1 MMLVRKLGKPWLL
14 CFAMIG
20 CSGCS
25 RAPSIEVIGSF
36 FPAWMFC
43 IIVALIITGLIRLE
57 LVRRGLENKL
67 GPLIVLYPSMAVAI
81 TCLLWLILFA

>member
-1 MMLVRKLGKPWLL
+1 MFTHEFRKVCLPCL
-14 CFAMIG
+14 AMIG

-57 LVRRGLENKL
+57 LVRRGLEKKL
-67 GPLIVLYPSMAVAI
+67 SPLVVFYPSVAVAI
-81 TCLLWLILFA
+81 TCLLWIILFA

>member
-1 MMLVRKLGKPWLL
+1 MLVREFKNGCLL
-14 CFAMIG
+14 CLTLMG

-43 IIVALIITGLIRLE
+43 IIGALAVTGLTRVALL
-57 LVRRGLENKL
+57 RRGLEPKV
-67 GPLIVLYPSMAVAI
+67 GPLVLFYPCLAVAI
-81 TCLLWLILFA
+81 TCLLWLILFS

>member
-1 MMLVRKLGKPWLL
+1 MFTHEFRKLCLTCL
-14 CFAMIG
+14 AMIG

>member
-1 MMLVRKLGKPWLL
+1 MFTHEFRKVCLPCLT
-14 CFAMIG
+14 MIG

-57 LVRRGLENKL
+57 LVRRGLEHKL
-67 GPLIVLYPSMAVAI
+67 GPLIVLYPGIAVAI
-81 TCLLWLILFA
+81 TCSLWLILFA

>member
-1 MMLVRKLGKPWLL
+1 MFTHKFRKVWLPCL
-14 CFAMIG
+14 AMIG

-57 LVRRGLENKL
+57 LVRRGLEKQL
-67 GPLIVLYPSMAVAI
+67 GPLIVLYPSIAVAI
-81 TCLLWLILFA
+81 TCSLWLILFA

>member
-1 MMLVRKLGKPWLL
+1 MFTHKFRKACLPCL
-14 CFAMIG
+14 AMIG

-43 IIVALIITGLIRLE
+43 IIAALVITGLLRLE
-57 LVRRGLENKL
+57 LVRCGLEKQL
-67 GPLIVLYPSMAVAI
+67 GPLIVLYPSIAVAI
-81 TCLLWLILFA
+81 TCSLWLILFA

>member
-1 MMLVRKLGKPWLL
+1 MLVRELGKPWLL
-14 CFAMIG
+14 CLAMMG

-43 IIVALIITGLIRLE
+43 IIAALIITGLIRLE
-57 LVRRGLENKL
+57 LVRRGLEKQL
-67 GPLIVLYPSMAVAI
+67 GPLIVLYPSIAVGI

>member
-1 MMLVRKLGKPWLL
+1 MFVRKLGINWLL
-14 CFAMIG
+14 CLAVMS

-43 IIVALIITGLIRLE
+43 ILAALVVTGLIRMGLA
-57 LVRRGLENKL
+57 RRGLERKL
-67 GPLIVLYPSMAVAI
+67 GPLIVFYPCLAVAI
-81 TCLLWLILFA
+81 TCLLWLLLFS

>member
-1 MMLVRKLGKPWLL
+1 MFTRKFRKTWLL
-14 CFAMIG
+14 CLAMVG

-57 LVRRGLENKL
+57 LVRRGLEQKL
-67 GPLIVLYPSMAVAI
+67 SPLIVLYPSIAVAV
-81 TCLLWLILFA
+81 TCSLWLILFA

>member
-1 MMLVRKLGKPWLL
+1 MMLVREFRNKCLL
-14 CFAMIG
+14 CLAVMG

-43 IIVALIITGLIRLE
+43 IIGALVLAGLMRMALLRWELE
-57 LVRRGLENKL
+57 PKL
-67 GPLIVLYPSMAVAI
+67 GPLVVFYPCLTVAI
-81 TCLLWLILFA
+81 TCLLWLILFS